1 MNATINK
8 RDSILLIFAVISL
21 ILLSLLSLMLG
32 STFITPESLFTYIVN
47 PMESADQFT
56 IEVLRL
62 PRILLAIVAGASL
75 GVSGLLLQNVLKN
88 PIASPDIIGVTGG
101 ATFGAVA
108 FIAFVSGISIHFLP
122 VFTLIGSA
130 LAMIILMSFQTR
142 GNIQPTT
149 LIIIGIALQT
159 LLMALVH
166 GMLVMTNQLSASKA
180 YTWIVG
186 SLSGATFTDSLIIC
200 TFILLMLPLLFII
213 IPRLNIATMTDD
225 VATGLGLNVNQTK
238 QLEMIVTTVLT
249 AAAISFVGN
258 IGFVGLIA
266 PHIAKTLIK
275 GSYFKK
281 LLMSALVGAASLV
294 IADLIGRVAFLP
306 KEVPA
311 GVFIAAF
318 GAPFFIYLLLTVKK
332 L

>member
-1 MNATINK
+1 MNPIIHQHD
-8 RDSILLIFAVISL
+8 RLRLIIAVIGL
-21 ILLSLLSLMLG
+21 VLLSCLSLMLG
-32 STFITPESLFTYIVN
+32 STFISPSMLWSYIMN
-47 PMESADQFT
+47 PMESPDQFT

-62 PRILLAIVAGASL
+62 PRLVLALVAGAAL
-75 GVSGLLLQNVLKN
+75 GISGLLLQNVLKN

-101 ATFGAVA
+101 ATLGAVL

-122 VFTLIGSA
+122 VFTLMGA
-130 LAMIILMSFQTR
+130 GVATFILMAFQKR
-142 GNIQPTT
+142 GNLQPTT

-159 LLMALVH
+159 LFMALVS
-166 GMLVMTNQLSASKA
+166 GLLVTTSQLSASKA
-180 YTWIVG
+180 YLWLVG
-186 SLSGATFTDSLIIC
+186 SLSGATFLDSLIILGC
-200 TFILLMLPLLFII
+200 FILMLPLLFLIV
-213 IPRLNIATMTDD
+213 PRLNIATMTDE

-238 QLEMIVTTVLT
+238 RFEMMVTAVLT

-266 PHIAKTLIK
+266 PHIAKTIIK

-281 LLMSALVGAASLV
+281 LLMSAIVGGASLV
-294 IADLIGRVAFLP
+294 LADLMGRLLFLP

-332 L
+332 I